1 MAVLEVRG
9 LRVSFK
15 IDKKWVPA
23 VEDVS
28 FSVDAGETLGIVGE
42 SGCGKSVT
50 SMSILHLL
58 PEKTSRIE
66 QGQVLYKGTDLV
78 PLDNRAMSA
87 YRGQEISMIFQ
98 DSMTSLNPVLTVGRQ
113 IAEACRLHTS
123 LSEGEAWQAA
133 LELLRRVEIPSPE
146 KRMKEYPHQLSGG
159 MRQRVMIAIALARN
173 PSVMIADEPTTA
185 LDVTIQAQ
193 ILELMKELKRQSN
206 TAILLITHDMGVVA
220 EMSDRIMVM
229 YAGMVMELGTAHDIF
244 KDPKH
249 PYTRGLLAAIPRKD
263 KDVDEL
269 YTIEGTVPTLQ
280 TMPKGC
286 RFCTRC
292 KEAQPRCFEERPPEG
307 CVCID
312 DDLVVYRGVRILGLG
327 GSYRYRPGAYTFTER
342 QMRLRIRKLWFKLW
356 RRKGFD
362 ILLTHAPLRGHNDM
376 DNLSHR
382 GFACF
387 GPLLDK
393 YQPKYFIHGHIHMSY
408 GHDVP
413 RLSRHGDTTVV
424 NAYEYYKLEL
434 EPNGAEVRPAGA

>member
-1 MAVLEVRG
+1 MAVLEVRD

-15 IDKKWVPA
+15 INKKWIPA

-66 QGQVLYKGTDLV
+66 HGQVIYKGTDLV
-78 PLDNRAMSA
+78 PLDNHAMSA
-87 YRGQEISMIFQ
+87 YRGREISMIFQ
-98 DSMTSLNPVLTVGRQ
+98 DSMTSLNPVHTVGRQ
-113 IAEACRLHTS
+113 IAEACRLNSS
-123 LSEGEAWQAA
+123 LSEHEAWEKA
-133 LELLRRVEIPSPE
+133 LELLRRVEISSPE

-229 YAGMVMELGTAHDIF
+229 YAGMVMEIGRAHDIF
-244 KDPKH
+244 KNPLH

-269 YTIEGTVPTLQ
+269 FTIEGTVPTLQ

-292 KEAQPRCFEERPPEG
+292 GEACARCFEERPP
-307 CVCID
+307 
-312 DDLVVYRGVRILGLG
+312 
-327 GSYRYRPGAYTFTER
+327 
-342 QMRLRIRKLWFKLW
+342 M
-356 RRKGFD
+356 
-362 ILLTHAPLRGHNDM
+362 
-376 DNLSHR
+376 
-382 GFACF
+382 FAC
-387 GPLLDK
+387 
-393 YQPKYFIHGHIHMSY
+393 
-408 GHDVP
+408 
-413 RLSRHGDTTVV
+413 GDTS
-424 NAYEYYKLEL
+424 
-434 EPNGAEVRPAGA
+434 VRCWKYGKEA